1 MGLHRRQVLLSMA
14 GALAAR
20 PLAAFA
26 AGYPDHPI
34 KLVVPFAAGGITDVL
49 GRVWANGA
57 APELGTIVIENRG
70 GGGSMIGAT
79 EVAHAAPDGYTLLVG
94 NTSNQVLNPEL
105 MASPPFNAE
114 KDLIALA
121 IFTAI
126 PNVIVA
132 SASLPARDLKELA
145 AYARKNPG
153 KLSYG
158 SAGVGTMTNLSGE
171 LFKKL
176 GGDLNIVHVPYR
188 GGAPVIADLISG
200 TLPIASLSV
209 AAPLLALHKQG
220 KIRILCVEA
229 EKRLTIAPDIPTA
242 AESGFPDLVVEV
254 FDGIFAPTGT
264 PQPAIDKVVAANA
277 IAMKNPIVLGTI
289 EKVGGHP
296 MSFTDP
302 ESAAKFM
309 AIERNRWRPIIREI
323 GIPKR

>member
-1 MGLHRRQVLLSMA
+1 MGIHRRQVLLSMA

-20 PLAAFA
+20 PFAAFA
-26 AGYPDHPI
+26 AAYPDHPI

-57 APELGTIVIENRG
+57 GATLGTIIIENRG

-105 MASPPFNAE
+105 MESPPFDAE
-114 KDLIALA
+114 KDLIPLV

-132 SASLPARDLKELA
+132 SASLPVHDLKELV

-176 GGDLNIVHVPYR
+176 GGNLNIVHVPYR
-188 GGAPVIADLISG
+188 GGAPVITDLISG

-229 EKRLTIAPDIPTA
+229 EKRLGIAPDIPTA
-242 AESGFPDLVVEV
+242 AEAGFPDLVVEV
-254 FDGIFAPTGT
+254 FDGIFAPAGT
-264 PQPAIDKVVAANA
+264 PQAAIDKVVAANA
-277 IAMKNPIVLGTI
+277 VAMKNPAVLATI

-296 MSFTDP
+296 MPYSDP
-302 ESAAKFM
+302 GSAAKFM
-309 AIERNRWRPIIREI
+309 ALERNRWRPIIREI

>member
-1 MGLHRRQVLLSMA
+1 MGLYRREFLLSMA
-14 GALAAR
+14 GALAAG
-20 PLAAFA
+20 PLGALA
-26 AGYPDHPI
+26 AGYPDHPV

-49 GRVWANGA
+49 GRVWARGA
-57 APELGTIVIENRG
+57 AAELGTIVIENRG
-70 GGGSMIGAT
+70 GGGSMIGAA

-94 NTSNQVLNPEL
+94 NTSNQILNPEL
-105 MASPPFNAE
+105 MASPPFDAE

-132 SASLPARDLKELA
+132 SSSLPVRNLKELT

-176 GGDLNIVHVPYR
+176 AGGLNIVHVPYR

-200 TLPIASLSV
+200 TLPLASLSI

-220 KIRILCVEA
+220 KIRILCIES

-264 PQPAIDKVVAANA
+264 PQVAIDKVVAANR
-277 IAMKNPIVLGTI
+277 IAMKNPAVLAAI

-296 MSFTDP
+296 VAFSDP
-302 ESAAKFM
+302 KSAANFV
-309 AIERNRWRPIIREI
+309 AAERKRWRPIIREI